1 MCKMSVFT
9 KPICFLYWVSPDT
22 AHGPS
27 QLSGLQPSPQVQQD
41 HSQEEEAEDYAEAY
55 EGEALDAPKVTPRF
69 RLGVLLHPRRH
80 DLQDRE
86 V

>member
-27 QLSGLQPSPQVQQD
+27 QLSGLRPSPQVQQD
-41 HSQEEEAEDYAEAY
+41 HSQEEEAEDYAEA
-55 EGEALDAPKVTPRF
+55 
-69 RLGVLLHPRRH
+69 
-80 DLQDRE
+80 
-86 V
+86 